1 MSCLLSLVYYYSFQS
16 RGKYAKNYFD
26 VVLTLDPN
34 KIGEKKQKR
43 LHIGNMASLGYFVA
57 LHEQSKP
64 VLAHRLYYENNSKS
78 GTLIHKPYPP
88 DIKAFLYYSTSPI
101 KPRIAGELRFRIA
114 RSDDP
119 ASFESGS
126 DLLKSDGQP
135 WSRPLFVLSKSY
147 THLYKKLVEDR
158 LVPDDLDAALST
170 FATRFPKYDI
180 KQLFYTLNDTF
191 IVEFSRLAQYFFVI
205 TEQGMDSLNLSG
217 LFVDFRGGTK
227 CKPYTGAYT
236 NHHLSILLD

>member
-1 MSCLLSLVYYYSFQS
+1 
-16 RGKYAKNYFD
+16 
-26 VVLTLDPN
+26 
-34 KIGEKKQKR
+34 
-43 LHIGNMASLGYFVA
+43 LGYFVA

-64 VLAHRLYYENNSKS
+64 VLAPRLYYENNFKS
-78 GTLIHKPYPP
+78 GILIHKPYPP

-147 THLYKKLVEDR
+147 THLYKKLREDR

-170 FATRFPKYDI
+170 FTPRFPKFNR
-180 KQLFYTLNDTF
+180 KQPFYTLNDTF
-191 IVEFSRLAQYFFVI
+191 IAEFSRSGQLFFVI
-205 TEQGMDSLNLSG
+205 TEQGIDFLDLAG
-217 LFVDFRGGTK
+217 LFYEQRGMSIY
-227 CKPYTGAYT
+227 KPYTGAYT
-236 NHHLSILLD
+236 NHHLSILQD